1 MKKSAPDKII
11 SQTAAAEIAGVKR
24 QAINQLFKKDV
35 SPYNFFTPDGK
46 VDTSHNDWKIYLDDR
61 SNKTQNNV
69 KPVRQSAEK
78 NTQRKDKQQTEDK
91 PGKKNPDDDRTKW
104 NREHALT
111 GGYDPSIF
119 YPQNPA
125 QLKSLT
131 DIVAKN
137 LEMRIKLG
145 DLIQREILDY
155 YMDTITQCMQLLVD
169 FGRGVS
175 SAVCHKLDRMGM
187 EKDVEKI
194 INPEIKK
201 IIEQIIR
208 TCNDAKNRK

>member
-1 MKKSAPDKII
+1 M
-11 SQTAAAEIAGVKR
+11 
-24 QAINQLFKKDV
+24 
-35 SPYNFFTPDGK
+35 
-46 VDTSHNDWKIYLDDR
+46 
-61 SNKTQNNV
+61 
-69 KPVRQSAEK
+69 
-78 NTQRKDKQQTEDK
+78 
-91 PGKKNPDDDRTKW
+91 
-104 NREHALT
+104 
-111 GGYDPSIF
+111 
-119 YPQNPA
+119 
-125 QLKSLT
+125 T

-175 SAVCHKLDRMGM
+175 SSICHKLDRMGM

>member
-1 MKKSAPDKII
+1 MK
-11 SQTAAAEIAGVKR
+11 
-24 QAINQLFKKDV
+24 V
-35 SPYNFFTPDGK
+35 SP
-46 VDTSHNDWKIYLDDR
+46 
-61 SNKTQNNV
+61 V
-69 KPVRQSAEK
+69 KQSAEK
-78 NTQRKDKQQTEDK
+78 NSQRKDKPQSKDK
-91 PGKKNPDDDRTKW
+91 PGKKNSDDERTKW

-175 SAVCHKLDRMGM
+175 SAICHKLDRMGM

-201 IIEQIIR
+201 IIE
-208 TCNDAKNRK
+208 